1 MQKVNVKILNP
12 MLNETDI
19 GYASAQ
25 AAGVDLRACI
35 DKPITIKP
43 HQIVKIPTGIAIA
56 AELSTENPFE
66 DGPFCYL
73 LFGRSGLGVKHGI
86 TLANSVG
93 VIDADYRGEIVAGLI
108 NHSDEP
114 FTINPLDRVAQ
125 LVMMPI
131 NLMAFNFVNELDETV
146 RGAGGFGSTGTK

>member
-1 MQKVNVKILNP
+1 MKKVNVKILNDK
-12 MLNETDI
+12 LKASNI
-19 GYASAQ
+19 GYATEQ

-35 DKPITIKP
+35 DEPITISP

-56 AELSTENPFE
+56 ADGENYAE
-66 DGPFCYL
+66 MPFCYL

-93 VIDADYRGEIVAGLI
+93 VIDADYRGEIVVGLI
-108 NHSDEP
+108 NHSDEA

-131 NLMAFNFVNELDETV
+131 NIMSFNFVSELNETN
-146 RGAGGFGSTGTK
+146 RGSGGFGSTGTN

>member
-1 MQKVNVKILNP
+1 MHNVNVKILNP
-12 MLNETDI
+12 MLHEADI
-19 GYASAQ
+19 SYASEQ

-35 DKPITIKP
+35 DKPIIIKP
-43 HQIVKIPTGIAIA
+43 HQIVKVPTGIAIA
-56 AELSTENPFE
+56 AELGE
-66 DGPFCYL
+66 DKSFVDNPFCYL

-131 NLMAFNFVNELDETV
+131 NLMAFNFVTELNDTA
-146 RGAGGFGSTGTK
+146 RGSGGFGSTGTK